1 MLRVLK
7 LPKQILKSK
16 IVNLQ
21 SSMKIKLYILFF
33 LLTTSLFAQKVT
45 TSVNVTKNKIGAEFK
60 LTLKTDVD
68 TLSKVKFPEA
78 KSFGALEVIQSYKID
93 TVKNGA
99 RYQLIKNYG
108 LTQFDSGK
116 YVIPR
121 IPVLINGKTAFS
133 DSIKVEV
140 NNIKVD
146 TLKQKMYDI
155 KDIAIVESPL
165 GTWWIY
171 VLILLVI
178 AAAGF
183 FIYKFIKKR
192 QNKPKIEEIVFKS
205 PIEKA
210 TTLLQQ
216 LERKELWQ
224 KGEIKHY
231 YSELTDI
238 ARNYIEEEIHIPAME
253 STTSELIEG
262 LRKAAKQHKL
272 KLSNETVENLEKVLM
287 QADLV
292 KFAKVK
298 PLDFEI
304 EEDKKRISSS
314 IVIIHKS
321 IPEVVEEDDELT
333 QWNEQQKELARLQKL
348 KKQKRVRIIS
358 TIGIILGMLMLFL
371 FGLIYFKGF
380 DYVKDNFIGHP
391 TKDLVEG
398 QWVYSEYGNPG
409 IKVETPKVLKRIDVT
424 KTLPKNAMALIK
436 EMQTFGYGSVLE
448 DFYITVSTVTYKQE
462 TQIDLDKTAE
472 GYMKVMEA
480 QGAQDILVKTEDFD
494 TQKGI
499 SGKKAYGTLTILD
512 KIKGKSTKI
521 YYELLLFSQNGGL
534 QTILVMHRE
543 EDKYGQQI
551 AERML
556 NSVELQTPQQ

>member
-1 MLRVLK
+1 
-7 LPKQILKSK
+7 
-16 IVNLQ
+16 
-21 SSMKIKLYILFF
+21 MKIKAYILFF
-33 LLTTSLFAQKVT
+33 LISTSLFGQKVK
-45 TSVNVTKNKIGAEFK
+45 TSIDTTKNKIGAEFQ
-60 LTLKTDVD
+60 LTLTTEVD
-68 TLSKVKFPEA
+68 TLTKVKFPE
-78 KSFGALEVIQSYKID
+78 SRNFGALEVIQSYKID

-99 RYQLIKNYG
+99 RYELIKKYG
-108 LTQFDSGK
+108 LTQFDSGQ
-116 YVIPR
+116 YVIPK
-121 IPVLINGKTAFS
+121 IPVLINGKPVFS

-140 NNIKVD
+140 NTIKVD

-155 KDIAIVESPL
+155 KDIAQVDSPL

-171 VLILLVI
+171 VLLFLAI
-178 AAAGF
+178 ATAGF
-183 FIYKFIKKR
+183 FLYKFIKKR
-192 QNKPKIEEIVFKS
+192 QREPKAEVIVFKS

-216 LERKELWQ
+216 LETKGLWQ
-224 KGEIKHY
+224 KGEIKDY

-262 LRKAAKQHKL
+262 LRKAAKQKKL
-272 KLSNETVENLEKVLM
+272 KLSNETVENLEKVLK

-292 KFAKVK
+292 KFAKIK

-304 EEDKKRISSS
+304 EEDKKRISNS
-314 IVIIHKS
+314 IVTIHKS
-321 IPEVVEEDDELT
+321 IPEIVEENDELT

-348 KKQKRVRIIS
+348 KKQKRVRIIT
-358 TIGIILGMLMLFL
+358 TIGILLGMVMLFVL
-371 FGLIYFKGF
+371 GLIYFKGF
-380 DYVKDNFIGHP
+380 DYVKDNFLGHP

-398 QWVYSEYGNPG
+398 QWIYSEYGNPG
-409 IKVETPKVLKRIDVT
+409 VRVETPKALKRIDAT
-424 KTLPKNAMALIK
+424 KTLPKDAMALIK
-436 EMQTFGYGSVLE
+436 EMQTFGYGSILE

-462 TQIDLDKTAE
+462 TPLDLDKTAE
-472 GYMKVMEA
+472 GYLNIMEA
-480 QGAQDILVKTEDFD
+480 QGAQNIIVKTEDFD

-499 SGKKAYGTLTILD
+499 AGKKAYGTMTVLNPV
-512 KIKGKSTKI
+512 KGKSTKM

-556 NSVELQTPQQ
+556 NSVELQTAQE

>member
-1 MLRVLK
+1 
-7 LPKQILKSK
+7 
-16 IVNLQ
+16 
-21 SSMKIKLYILFF
+21 MKIKLYILFF
-33 LLTTSLFAQKVT
+33 LITTSLFAQKVT

-68 TLSKVKFPEA
+68 TTSKVKFPEA
-78 KSFGALEVIQSYKID
+78 KNFGALEVIQSYKID

-99 RYQLIKNYG
+99 RYQLIKKYG

-116 YVIPR
+116 FVIPR
-121 IPVLINGKTAFS
+121 IPVLINGKTSFS

-146 TLKQKMYDI
+146 TLRQKMYDI
-155 KDIAIVESPL
+155 KDIAAVKSPL

-171 VLILLVI
+171 ILILLAI
-178 AAAGF
+178 AIAGF
-183 FIYKFIKKR
+183 FVYKFIKKR
-192 QNKPKIEEIVFKS
+192 QSQPKEEVTIFKT

-272 KLSNETVENLEKVLM
+272 KLSNETVENLEKVLK

-304 EEDKKRISSS
+304 EEDKKRISNS
-314 IVIIHKS
+314 IVTIHKS
-321 IPEVVEEDDELT
+321 IPEIVEEDDELT

-348 KKQKRVRIIS
+348 KKQRRVRIIS
-358 TIGIILGMLMLFL
+358 TIGIILGMLMLFVL
-371 FGLIYFKGF
+371 GLIYFKGF

-409 IKVETPKVLKRIDVT
+409 VRIETPKVLKRIDVS
-424 KTLPKNAMALIK
+424 KSIPKNAGALIK
-436 EMQTFGYGSVLE
+436 EMQTFMYGSLLD
-448 DFYITVSTVTYKQE
+448 DFYIVVNTTKFKQDMKL
-462 TQIDLDKTAE
+462 DLDKVAE
-472 GYMKVMEA
+472 TSLKVFEQ
-480 QGAQDILVKTEDFD
+480 QGATNIIVKTEDFD

-499 SGKKAYGTLTILD
+499 CGKKAYGTMTIID
-512 KIKGKSTKI
+512 KVRNKSTKM
-521 YYELLLFSQNGGL
+521 YYEVLVFGQNGGV
-534 QTILVMHRE
+534 QQITVMHKE
-543 EDKYGQQI
+543 DDKYGQQI
-551 AERML
+551 TDRML
-556 NSVELQTPQQ
+556 NSVELQTAQ

>member
-1 MLRVLK
+1 MKFK
-7 LPKQILKSK
+7 LH
-16 IVNLQ
+16 
-21 SSMKIKLYILFF
+21 ILFL

-78 KSFGALEVIQSYKID
+78 KNFGALEVIQSYKID

-99 RYQLIKNYG
+99 RYELIKKYG

-121 IPVLINGKTAFS
+121 IPVLINGKPSFS

-140 NNIKVD
+140 NDVKVD

-171 VLILLVI
+171 VLILLAITI
-178 AAAGF
+178 AGY
-183 FIYKFIKKR
+183 FIYQFIKKR
-192 QNKPKIEEIVFKS
+192 QNQPKVETMVFKS

-210 TTLLQQ
+210 TTLLQL
-216 LERKELWQ
+216 LEVKELWQ

-238 ARNYIEEEIHIPAME
+238 ARNYIEEEINIPAME
-253 STTSELIEG
+253 STTSELIEE
-262 LRKAAKQHKL
+262 LRKASKQKKL

-321 IPEVVEEDDELT
+321 IPEIMEEDDELT

-348 KKQKRVRIIS
+348 KKQKRIRIIS
-358 TIGIILGMLMLFL
+358 TIGIVLGMLMLFVFSIFVNEPIL
-371 FGLIYFKGF
+371 FAVRSIVSIHRLLPQFQESMLLKCF
-380 DYVKDNFIGHP
+380 QKM
-391 TKDLVEG
+391 
-398 QWVYSEYGNPG
+398 QW
-409 IKVETPKVLKRIDVT
+409 
-424 KTLPKNAMALIK
+424 
-436 EMQTFGYGSVLE
+436 
-448 DFYITVSTVTYKQE
+448 
-462 TQIDLDKTAE
+462 
-472 GYMKVMEA
+472 
-480 QGAQDILVKTEDFD
+480 
-494 TQKGI
+494 
-499 SGKKAYGTLTILD
+499 
-512 KIKGKSTKI
+512 
-521 YYELLLFSQNGGL
+521 
-534 QTILVMHRE
+534 H
-543 EDKYGQQI
+543 
-551 AERML
+551 
-556 NSVELQTPQQ
+556 

>member
-1 MLRVLK
+1 
-7 LPKQILKSK
+7 
-16 IVNLQ
+16 
-21 SSMKIKLYILFF
+21 MKFKLYILFL

-78 KSFGALEVIQSYKID
+78 KNFGALEVIQSYKID
-93 TVKNGA
+93 TVKNGP

-121 IPVLINGKTAFS
+121 IPVLINGKPSFS

-171 VLILLVI
+171 VLILLAI
-178 AAAGF
+178 AVVGY
-183 FIYKFIKKR
+183 FIYLFIKKR
-192 QNKPKIEEIVFKS
+192 QNQPKVETIVFKS

-216 LERKELWQ
+216 LESKELWQ

-262 LRKAAKQHKL
+262 LRRAAKQQKL
-272 KLSNETVENLEKVLM
+272 KLSNETVENLEKVLK

-292 KFAKVK
+292 KFAKIK

-321 IPEVVEEDDELT
+321 IPEVVEVNDELT
-333 QWNEQQKELARLQKL
+333 QWNEQQKEIARLQKL
-348 KKQKRVRIIS
+348 KKQKRVRIIT
-358 TIGIILGMLMLFL
+358 TIGIVFGMLLIFL
-371 FGLIYFKGF
+371 LGLIYFKGF
-380 DYVKDNFIGHP
+380 DFVKDNLIGHP

-409 IKVETPKVLKRIDVT
+409 VRVETPKVLKRIDAS
-424 KTLPKNAMALIK
+424 KMLPKDAMALIK
-436 EMQTFGYGSVLE
+436 EMQTFGYGSLLE
-448 DFYITVSTVTYKQE
+448 DFYITVSTVSYKQE

-480 QGAQDILVKTEDFD
+480 QGAQNILVKTEDFD

-499 SGKKAYGTLTILD
+499 SGKKAYGTMIVLD
-512 KIKGKSTKI
+512 KINGKSTKM

-534 QTILVMHRE
+534 QTILVMHLE
-543 EDKYGQQI
+543 DDKYGQQI
-551 AERML
+551 ADRML
-556 NSVELQTPQQ
+556 NSVELQTAQQ

>member
-1 MLRVLK
+1 MRF
-7 LPKQILKSK
+7 
-16 IVNLQ
+16 
-21 SSMKIKLYILFF
+21 KLYIFLF
-33 LLTTSLFAQKVT
+33 LISTALFAQTKTVT

-78 KSFGALEVIQSYKID
+78 KNFGALEVIQSYKID
-93 TVKNGA
+93 TVKNGS
-99 RYQLIKNYG
+99 RYELIKKYG

-116 YVIPR
+116 YTIPR
-121 IPVLINGKTAFS
+121 IPVLINGKPSFS

-140 NNIKVD
+140 NDVKVD
-146 TLKQKMYDI
+146 TLKQKMFDI
-155 KDIAIVESPL
+155 KDIAQVESPM

-171 VLILLVI
+171 VLILLAI
-178 AAAGF
+178 AVAGF

-192 QNKPKIEEIVFKS
+192 QTGEKQEVIVFKT

-262 LRKAAKQHKL
+262 LRKAAKQQKL
-272 KLSNETVENLEKVLM
+272 KLSNETVANLEKVLM

-304 EEDKKRISSS
+304 EEDKKRISNS
-314 IVIIHKS
+314 IVTIHKS
-321 IPEVVEEDDELT
+321 IPEIVEENDELSL
-333 QWNEQQKELARLQKL
+333 WNEQQKELARLAKL
-348 KKQKRVRIIS
+348 KKQKRVRIIT
-358 TIGIILGMLMLFL
+358 TIGIVMGMLLIFL
-371 FGLIYFKGF
+371 LSLIYFKGF
-380 DYVKDNFIGHP
+380 DYVKDNIIGHP

-398 QWVYSEYGNPG
+398 EWVYSEYGDPG
-409 IKVETPKVLKRIDVT
+409 VKIETPKVLKRMDISHAI
-424 KTLPKNAMALIK
+424 PKEMASLIK
-436 EMQTFGYGSVLE
+436 SMQMFAYGSMI
-448 DFYITVSTVTYKQE
+448 DAFYITVSTTKFKQPVNS
-462 TQIDLDKTAE
+462 DLDKAIE
-472 GYMKVMEA
+472 GSLKTIEMR
-480 QGAQDILVKTEDFD
+480 GAQNVIVKSEEFD

-499 SGKKAYGTLTILD
+499 SGKKAYGTFLFVDQKTH
-512 KIKGKSTKI
+512 SSEKI
-521 YYELLLFSQNGGL
+521 YYEMLAFGQEGGL
-534 QTILVMHRE
+534 QQIIIMHRE
-543 EDKYGQQI
+543 GDDYGKQI
-551 AERML
+551 SDRIL
-556 NSVELQTPQQ
+556 NSVELQATTQQ

>member
-1 MLRVLK
+1 
-7 LPKQILKSK
+7 
-16 IVNLQ
+16 
-21 SSMKIKLYILFF
+21 MKFKLYIL
-33 LLTTSLFAQKVT
+33 LLFTTTLFAQKVT
-45 TSVNVTKNKIGAEFK
+45 TSIDTTRNKIGAEFK

-78 KSFGALEVIQSYKID
+78 KNFGALEVIQSYKID

-99 RYQLIKNYG
+99 RYELIKKYG

-116 YVIPR
+116 FVIPR
-121 IPVLINGKTAFS
+121 ISVLINGKPIFS

-140 NNIKVD
+140 NNVKVD
-146 TLKQKMYDI
+146 TLVQKMYDI
-155 KDIAIVESPL
+155 KDVAQVKSPL
-165 GTWWIY
+165 GNWWIY
-171 VLILLVI
+171 LLMVLAI
-178 AAAGF
+178 AVAGY
-183 FIYKFIKKR
+183 FIYKYIKKR
-192 QNKPKIEEIVFKS
+192 QSQPKEEVIVFKS

-216 LERKELWQ
+216 LEGKELWQ

-253 STTSELIEG
+253 STTSELIIA
-262 LRKAAKQHKL
+262 LRKASKQQKL
-272 KLSNETVENLEKVLM
+272 KLSNETVNNLEKVLM

-321 IPEVVEEDDELT
+321 IPEIVEENDELT
-333 QWNEQQKELARLQKL
+333 LWNEQQKELARLQKL

-358 TIGIILGMLMLFL
+358 TIGIVFGMLLLFV
-371 FGLIYFKGF
+371 FGLLYFKGF
-380 DYVKDNFIGHP
+380 DYVKDNFLGHP

-398 QWVYSEYGNPG
+398 KWVYSTYGNPG
-409 IKVETPKVLKRIDVT
+409 VKIETPKVLKRMDAT
-424 KTLPKNAMALIK
+424 TMLPKDAAALIK
-436 EMQTFGYGSVLE
+436 DMQMFVYGSIFE
-448 DFYITVSTVTYKQE
+448 DFSITVSTITYKKPMQM
-462 TQIDLDKTAE
+462 DLDKTAE
-472 GYMKVMEA
+472 SYLKVMES
-480 QGAQDILVKTEDFD
+480 QGAQNIIVKTEQFD

-499 SGKKAYGTLTILD
+499 AGKKAYGTMTVLD
-512 KIKGKSTKI
+512 KVKGKSTKM
-521 YYELLLFSQNGGL
+521 YYELLLFSQNNGL
-534 QTILVMHRE
+534 QQILVLHRE
-543 EDKYGQQI
+543 DDKYGQQI

-556 NSVELQTPQQ
+556 NSVELQTAQ

>member
-1 MLRVLK
+1 MR
-7 LPKQILKSK
+7 
-16 IVNLQ
+16 
-21 SSMKIKLYILFF
+21 IKLYILFF
-33 LLTTSLFAQKVT
+33 LLSTSLFAQKVT
-45 TSVNVTKNKIGAEFK
+45 TSVDATKNKIGAEFK

-68 TLSKVKFPEA
+68 TSSKVKFPEA
-78 KSFGALEVIQSYKID
+78 KNFGALEVIHSYKID
-93 TVKNGA
+93 TVRNGA
-99 RYQLIKNYG
+99 RYELIKKYG

-116 YVIPR
+116 FTIQR
-121 IPVLINGKTAFS
+121 IPVLINGKPFFS

-140 NNIKVD
+140 NDIQVD

-155 KDIAIVESPL
+155 KDIAEVESPI

-171 VLILLVI
+171 ILIFFALGI
-178 AAAGF
+178 AGY
-183 FIYKFIKKR
+183 FIYQFIKKR
-192 QNKPKIEEIVFKS
+192 QNQPKAEVIVFKS

-216 LERKELWQ
+216 LEIKELWQ
-224 KGEIKHY
+224 KGEIKDY

-238 ARNYIEEEIHIPAME
+238 ARNYIEEEINIPAME
-253 STTSELIEG
+253 STTSELIDG
-262 LRKAAKQHKL
+262 LRKAAKQKKL
-272 KLSNETVENLEKVLM
+272 KLSNETVENLEKVLK

-321 IPEVVEEDDELT
+321 IPEVVENDDELAL
-333 QWNEQQKELARLQKL
+333 WNEQQKELARLQKL

-358 TIGIILGMLMLFL
+358 TIGIIFGMLLLFVL
-371 FGLIYFKGF
+371 GLVYFKGF
-380 DYVKDNFIGHP
+380 NYVKDKFLGHP

-398 QWVYSEYGNPG
+398 QWIYSDYGNPG
-409 IKVETPKVLKRIDVT
+409 VKVETPKVLKRIDAT
-424 KTLPKNAMALIK
+424 KTLPKDAMALIK
-436 EMQTFGYGSVLE
+436 EMQTFGYGSLLE
-448 DFYITVSTVTYKQE
+448 DFYISVSTVTYKQQ

-472 GYMKVMEA
+472 GYLKIMET
-480 QGAQDILVKTEDFD
+480 QGAQNIIVKTEDFD

-499 SGKKAYGTLTILD
+499 SGKKAYGTMTVLD
-512 KIKGKSTKI
+512 KIKGRSAKM
-521 YYELLLFSQNGGL
+521 YYEVLLFSQNGGL
-534 QTILVMHRE
+534 QTIMVMHRE
-543 EDKYGQQI
+543 DDIYGQQI

-556 NSVELQTPQQ
+556 NSVELQTAEQ

>member
-1 MLRVLK
+1 
-7 LPKQILKSK
+7 
-16 IVNLQ
+16 
-21 SSMKIKLYILFF
+21 MKFKLYILFF
-33 LLTTSLFAQKVT
+33 LLSTSLFAQKVT

-78 KSFGALEVIQSYKID
+78 KNFGAFEVIHSYKID

-99 RYQLIKNYG
+99 RYELIKKYG

-116 YVIPR
+116 YTISR
-121 IPVLINGKTAFS
+121 IPVLINGKVIFS

-140 NNIKVD
+140 NDVKVD
-146 TLKQKMYDI
+146 TLKQKMFDI
-155 KDIAIVESPL
+155 KDIAQVSSPI

-171 VLILLVI
+171 ILILLFIGI
-178 AAAGF
+178 ASY
-183 FIYKFIKKR
+183 FIYQFIKKR
-192 QNKPKIEEIVFKS
+192 QNKPKVETIVFKS

-216 LERKELWQ
+216 LEVKELWQ

-238 ARNYIEEEIHIPAME
+238 ARNYIEEEINIPAME

-262 LRKAAKQHKL
+262 LRKAAKQKKL
-272 KLSNETVENLEKVLM
+272 KLSNETVENLEKVLI

-298 PLDFEI
+298 PLDYEI

-321 IPEVVEEDDELT
+321 IPVVVENDDELAL
-333 QWNEQQKELARLQKL
+333 WNEQQKELARLQKL
-348 KKQKRVRIIS
+348 KKQKRLRIIS
-358 TIGIILGMLMLFL
+358 TIGIILGMLLLFVL
-371 FGLIYFKGF
+371 GLLYFKGF
-380 DYVKDNFIGHP
+380 DYVKDNFLGHP
-391 TKDLVEG
+391 TKDLIES
-398 QWVYSEYGNPG
+398 QWVYSDYGNPG
-409 IKVETPKVLKRIDVT
+409 VKVETPKVLKRIDAT
-424 KTLPKNAMALIK
+424 KTLPKDAMALIK
-436 EMQTFGYGSVLE
+436 EMQTFGYGSLLE
-448 DFYITVSTVTYKQE
+448 DFYIAVSTVTYKQE

-472 GYMKVMEA
+472 GYLKIMEA
-480 QGAQDILVKTEDFD
+480 QGAQNIIVKTEDFD
-494 TQKGI
+494 TQKGV
-499 SGKKAYGTLTILD
+499 SGKKAYGTMTVLN
-512 KIKGKSTKI
+512 KIKGKSTKM
-521 YYELLLFSQNGGL
+521 YYQVLLFSQNSGL

-543 EDKYGQQI
+543 NDKYGQQI

-556 NSVELQTPQQ
+556 NSVELQTAQE

>member
-1 MLRVLK
+1 
-7 LPKQILKSK
+7 
-16 IVNLQ
+16 
-21 SSMKIKLYILFF
+21 MKFKLYILFF
-33 LLTTSLFAQKVT
+33 LISTSLFAQKVK
-45 TSVNVTKNKIGAEFK
+45 TSIDTTKNKIGAEFQ
-60 LTLKTDVD
+60 LTLKTEVD
-68 TLSKVKFPEA
+68 TLSKVKFPEPRN
-78 KSFGALEVIQSYKID
+78 FGALEVIQSYKID

-99 RYQLIKNYG
+99 RYELIKKYG
-108 LTQFDSGK
+108 LTQFDSGQ
-116 YVIPR
+116 YVIPK
-121 IPVLINGKTAFS
+121 IPVLINGKPVFS

-140 NNIKVD
+140 NTIKVD

-155 KDIAIVESPL
+155 KDIAQVDSPI

-171 VLILLVI
+171 VLLFLAI
-178 AAAGF
+178 ATAGF
-183 FIYKFIKKR
+183 FLYKFIKKR
-192 QNKPKIEEIVFKS
+192 QREPKAEVIVFKS

-216 LERKELWQ
+216 LETKGLWQ
-224 KGEIKHY
+224 KGEIKDY

-262 LRKAAKQHKL
+262 LRKAAKQKKL
-272 KLSNETVENLEKVLM
+272 KLSNETVENLEKVLK

-292 KFAKVK
+292 KFAKIK

-304 EEDKKRISSS
+304 EEDKKRISNS
-314 IVIIHKS
+314 IVTIHKS
-321 IPEVVEEDDELT
+321 IPEIVEENDELT

-348 KKQKRVRIIS
+348 KKQKRVRIIT
-358 TIGIILGMLMLFL
+358 TIGILLGMVMLFVL
-371 FGLIYFKGF
+371 GLIYFKGF
-380 DYVKDNFIGHP
+380 DYVKDNFLGHP

-398 QWVYSEYGNPG
+398 QWIYSEYGNPG
-409 IKVETPKVLKRIDVT
+409 VRVETPKVLKRIDAT
-424 KTLPKNAMALIK
+424 KTLPKDAMALIK
-436 EMQTFGYGSVLE
+436 EMQTFGYGSLLE

-462 TQIDLDKTAE
+462 TPLDLDKTAE
-472 GYMKVMEA
+472 GYLNIMEA
-480 QGAQDILVKTEDFD
+480 QGAQNIIVKTEDFD

-499 SGKKAYGTLTILD
+499 AGKKAYGTMTVLNPV
-512 KIKGKSTKI
+512 KGKSTKM

-556 NSVELQTPQQ
+556 NSVELQTAQE